1 MSKISRKIITTVLCM
16 LLTLTVVIIAT
27 ALIMAGNQTDELM
40 TNHAVIGIHILENT
54 LEQEKERLGRTAD
67 AVNQGAAAA
76 ALSGNNRTLENAW
89 GSASETEYDFLIL
102 TDTEGKILWQSEG
115 CKVTSFDVS
124 TALAGD
130 VKSGIVKDCGVG
142 LAMEYISPVKYN
154 NSTIVGA
161 MVVGMDLSETSYLD
175 NVKAQSETEV
185 TLFAGPT
192 RYATT
197 IIGEDGK
204 RIIGTDMS
212 DSIKKTVIDNKEEY
226 RGKAV
231 IVGQEHYVIYQP
243 MFDMNG
249 ELAGAYFAGLSA
261 ASSNALFRTMLIIV
275 IVIGVAVM
283 AVSSGILFA
292 VIRNMIEKPIVEV
305 NNIADD
311 MSKGNLSSP
320 DSNFNFSNDEMGLFA
335 RRLEQT
341 KNTLNS
347 YITDISNVLSSM
359 ANGDFTRSPSIE
371 YMGDFVKINASFT
384 QINQNLHG
392 IIRNIILSADEV
404 MSGAEQMESGSQ
416 TLANGTTTQAAAIE
430 QLSSSISDISS
441 QISNTADNANTA
453 NELSL
458 RTAEKIS
465 IQDAEIKNMI
475 SAMNDIQEQSQEI
488 SKIINTIEDIAFQ
501 TNILA
506 LNAAV
511 EAARAG
517 DAGKGFA
524 VVADEV
530 RNLAEKS
537 SQAAQ
542 STKTLITATVNAVEN
557 GSRIAEATADSMKAV
572 KSFAEQTNELITRIS
587 QASASQ
593 SEAVHQVT
601 SGIDQISGVV
611 QMNSATAEESAAS
624 CETLSSMSKELK
636 NQISRLRA

>member
-1 MSKISRKIITTVLCM
+1 MSKISRKIITAVICM
-16 LLTLTVVIIAT
+16 LLTLTIVVIAA

-40 TNHAVIGIHILENT
+40 TEHAVIGIHILGNSISN
-54 LEQEKERLGRTAD
+54 EKDRLGRAAD
-67 AVNQGAAAA
+67 SINQGASAA
-76 ALSGNNRTLENAW
+76 ALSGNMRSLENAW
-89 GSASETEYDFLIL
+89 EEVKETDYDFVIL
-102 TDTEGKILWQSEG
+102 TDTEGNLLWQSEG
-115 CKVTSFDVS
+115 CSVTSYDVS
-124 TALAGD
+124 EALAGN
-130 VKSGIVKDCGVG
+130 VKSGISADCGIS
-142 LAMEYISPVKYN
+142 LALEYIVPVKYN
-154 NSTIVGA
+154 KSTIVGA
-161 MVVGMDLSETSYLD
+161 MIVGMDLSEPVYLD
-175 NVKAQSETEV
+175 NVKTQSETEV

-197 IIGEDGK
+197 LVDENGN
-204 RIIGTDMS
+204 RIVGTDMS
-212 DSIKKTVIDNKEEY
+212 DSIKKTVIDNAEEY

-231 IVGQEHYVIYQP
+231 LVGQEHYVIYQP
-243 MFDMNG
+243 MYDMDG
-249 ELAGAYFAGLSA
+249 KLVGSYFAGLSA
-261 ASSNALFRTMLIIV
+261 ASANALFRNMLIIV
-275 IVIGVAVM
+275 IIIGAVIMV
-283 AVSSGILFA
+283 VSSVILFMI
-292 VIRNMIEKPIVEV
+292 IRKMIEKPIMEV
-305 NNIADD
+305 NIIADN
-311 MSKGNLSSP
+311 MSRGDLSAP
-320 DSNFNFSNDEMGLFA
+320 DSSFDFSNDEMGLFA

-341 KNTLNS
+341 KNTLS
-347 YITDISNVLSSM
+347 TYITDISNVLSSM
-359 ANGDFTRSPSIE
+359 ANGDFTHSPSIE
-371 YMGDFVKINASFT
+371 YMGDFVKINDSFK

-441 QISNTADNANTA
+441 QITNTADNASTA

-465 IQDAEIKNMI
+465 VQDKEIKNMI
-475 SAMNDIQEQSQEI
+475 SAMSDIQNQSQEI
-488 SKIINTIEDIAFQ
+488 GKIINTIEDIAFQ

-530 RNLAEKS
+530 RNLAAKS
-537 SQAAQ
+537 SEAAQ
-542 STKTLITATVNAVEN
+542 STRDLITATVTAVEN

-572 KSFAEQTNELITRIS
+572 KSFAEQTNELITKIS
-587 QASASQ
+587 RASASQ
-593 SEAVHQVT
+593 SEAVQQVT

>member
-16 LLTLTVVIIAT
+16 LLTLTIVIIAT

-40 TNHAVIGIHILENT
+40 TEHAVIGIHILENT
-54 LEQEKERLGRTAD
+54 LDLEKERLGRAAD
-67 AVNQGAAAA
+67 SVNQGAAAA
-76 ALSGNNRTLENAW
+76 ALSGNSRNLENAW
-89 GSASETEYDFLIL
+89 EAASETEHDFLIL
-102 TDTEGKILWQSEG
+102 TDTEGNILWQSEN
-115 CKVTSFDVS
+115 CSVTSFDVS
-124 TALAGD
+124 AALAGD

-142 LAMEYISPVKYN
+142 LAMEYIAPVKYN

-161 MVVGMDLSETSYLD
+161 MVVGMDLAETSYLD
-175 NVKAQSETEV
+175 SVKAQSETEV
-185 TLFAGPT
+185 TLFAGHT

-197 IIGEDGK
+197 IIGEDGN

-212 DSIKKTVIDNKEEY
+212 DSIKKAVIDNGEEY

-320 DSNFNFSNDEMGLFA
+320 DSSFNFSNDEMGLFA

-341 KNTLNS
+341 KNTLSS

-359 ANGDFTRSPSIE
+359 ANGDFTHSPSLE
-371 YMGDFVKINASFT
+371 YMGDFVKINTSFT
-384 QINQNLHG
+384 QINKNLHG

-416 TLANGTTTQAAAIE
+416 NLANGTTTQAAAIE

-475 SAMNDIQEQSQEI
+475 SAMNDIQDQSQEI

-542 STKTLITATVNAVEN
+542 STKALITATVNAVEN

-572 KSFAEQTNELITRIS
+572 KNFAEQTNELITRIS

-636 NQISRLRA
+636 TQISKLRA

>member
-1 MSKISRKIITTVLCM
+1 MSKISRKIITAVICM
-16 LLTLTVVIIAT
+16 LITLTIVVIAT
-27 ALIMAGNQTDELM
+27 ALIMAGRQTDELM
-40 TNHAVIGIHILENT
+40 TEHAVIGIHILENSISV
-54 LEQEKERLGRTAD
+54 EEARLGRAAD
-67 AVNQGAAAA
+67 SINQGASAA
-76 ALSGNNRTLENAW
+76 ALSGNTRSIENAW
-89 GSASETEYDFLIL
+89 NEIRETDHDFVIL

-115 CKVTSFDVS
+115 CNVTSFDVS
-124 TALAGD
+124 QALAGN
-130 VKSGIVKDCGVG
+130 VKSGISADSGIP
-142 LAMEYISPVKYN
+142 LALEYIAPVKYN

-161 MVVGMDLSETSYLD
+161 IIVGMDLSEPTYLD

-197 IIGEDGK
+197 LVDENGN
-204 RIIGTDMS
+204 RIVGTDMS
-212 DSIKKTVIDNKEEY
+212 DKIKEIVIDSSEEY

-231 IVGQEHYVIYQP
+231 LVGQEHYVIYQP

-249 ELAGAYFAGLSA
+249 KLAGAYFAGLSA

-275 IVIGVAVM
+275 IVMGIVVM
-283 AVSSGILFA
+283 IISSAILF
-292 VIRNMIEKPIVEV
+292 VIIRKMIEKPIIEV
-305 NNIADD
+305 NNIADN
-311 MSKGNLSSP
+311 MSRGDLSAP
-320 DSNFNFSNDEMGLFA
+320 DSTFEFSNDEMGLFA

-341 KNTLNS
+341 KNTLS
-347 YITDISNVLSSM
+347 AYITDISNVLSSM
-359 ANGDFTRSPSIE
+359 ANGDFTHSPSIE
-371 YMGDFVKINASFT
+371 YMGDFIKINESFK
-384 QINQNLHG
+384 QINKNLHG

-441 QISNTADNANTA
+441 QITSTADNASTA

-465 IQDAEIKNMI
+465 VQDAEIKNMI
-475 SAMNDIQEQSQEI
+475 SAMSDIQFQSQEI
-488 SKIINTIEDIAFQ
+488 GKIISTIEDIAFQ

-530 RNLAEKS
+530 RNLAAKS
-537 SQAAQ
+537 SEAAQ
-542 STKTLITATVNAVEN
+542 STRDLITATVTAVEN

-572 KSFAEQTNELITRIS
+572 KTFAEQTNELITRIS

-636 NQISRLRA
+636 NQISKLRA

>member
-341 KNTLNS
+341 KNSLNS